1 MSMRQFTIAER
12 LIAAA
17 VLPLAVLVAARHFAG
32 RMNGI
37 AEMVQRTHATA
48 QDVAAVAAAMQSTS
62 HTLCQEIPDIVR
74 KAVKADL
81 REFPRYAVKLTAC
94 LEFGEQTVEVTV
106 HDVGQ
111 GGARIDAVERLG
123 VGDQIALTFAGMR
136 AIAGQVVRSNLGVC
150 FTPARLRLEELRDQ
164 VTKPSRAA

>member
-1 MSMRQFTIAER
+1 
-12 LIAAA
+12 
-17 VLPLAVLVAARHFAG
+17 
-32 RMNGI
+32 
-37 AEMVQRTHATA
+37 
-48 QDVAAVAAAMQSTS
+48 
-62 HTLCQEIPDIVR
+62 
-74 KAVKADL
+74 
-81 REFPRYAVKLTAC
+81 VKLTAC

-106 HDVGQ
+106 HDVSQ

-136 AIAGQVVRSNLGVC
+136 AIAGQVVRTSGGHLGVC